1 MLVFYFVA
9 LSPCLGH
16 LPNFSPNPV
25 RPAARTARHALMSLQ
40 FYDGGSFAD
49 CPFIQ
54 YPHGMGKQRAP
65 AMVLA
70 AAAAVTQETTS
81 TSFPMAATVRR
92 VPGAA
97 GAAQVSRSGP
107 LASAYS
113 SLQPS
118 SSEALT
124 VVPHA
129 TSALRYGTSALATT
143 TSSSTT
149 GETAEETT
157 ARTAQMLQETLA
169 AARQTT
175 EVFDSHSLAVQSRLR
190 SASNK
195 SNSQALALTI
205 TAAGGSSTGVDGATR
220 DPGPIVRSPTT
231 EKKSLFTDALLLRSG
246 GRSSNHNNKG
256 QQAGDGGSASV
267 DLAAST
273 SASSMMLAAVSVHSA
288 GRGGA
293 AVVSANNRKVVVPF
307 CVSSWQNRKKLI
319 VPVEQRLAQ
328 QQDDRL
334 DPGSGIGDA
343 VMDLAVAM
351 QQASKEVA
359 AELAEKERAKAE
371 EEERRQAALEA
382 AEAEKARQ
390 LLEQKA
396 AELAAHAQR
405 RETRE
410 QRMVRIR
417 LEREL
422 REQEKLAKQQQRLRE
437 RAATRLNITV
447 EDLEAD
453 EQLLRSVEEASVY
466 AKSGSGGMASADP
479 TGAPSSKEKQES
491 FGGSGRQVPGD
502 NGDDDGDGTVGGSR
516 KPAVRGGVFANAVI
530 SNEGIQREMQAL
542 AEVEQQQHH
551 HHDGIR
557 LREDDEASAADDDD
571 DDGGSFQL
579 NKFVKKKQRL

>member
-1 MLVFYFVA
+1 
-9 LSPCLGH
+9 
-16 LPNFSPNPV
+16 
-25 RPAARTARHALMSLQ
+25 MSLQ

-49 CPFIQ
+49 CHFIQ

-70 AAAAVTQETTS
+70 AVAALSSESTNTKAPLETTAHRHPS
-81 TSFPMAATVRR
+81 L
-92 VPGAA
+92 A
-97 GAAQVSRSGP
+97 GAARATHSGKGGP
-107 LASAYS
+107 LAPAYS
-113 SLQPS
+113 PS
-118 SSEALT
+118 SPSASNALT
-124 VVPHA
+124 VVPQ
-129 TSALRYGTSALATT
+129 TSLAPSCAISATT
-143 TSSSTT
+143 APDVFFTA

-157 ARTAQMLQETLA
+157 TRTALVLQETLT
-169 AARQTT
+169 AARQKT
-175 EVFDSHSLAVQSRLR
+175 EVFDSHSLAVQRRLR

-195 SNSQALALTI
+195 PNGQALALTI
-205 TAAGGSSTGVDGATR
+205 TAAGGGSASLDGTSR
-220 DPGPIVRSPTT
+220 DPGPIVRSPTK
-231 EKKSLFTDALLLRSG
+231 EKKSHFTDALLLRSG
-246 GRSSNHNNKG
+246 GGGGGGKNTKDE
-256 QQAGDGGSASV
+256 ADDGGNTLNH
-267 DLAAST
+267 LAPST
-273 SASSMMLAAVSVHSA
+273 SSSMMLAAVSEHRA
-288 GRGGA
+288 GGGGGGPA
-293 AVVSANNRKVVVPF
+293 SSNPRKVVVPF

-334 DPGSGIGDA
+334 DPSGGISDA

-351 QQASKEVA
+351 QKASKEVA
-359 AELAEKERAKAE
+359 VELAEKERAKAA

-410 QRMVRIR
+410 QRMERIR

-466 AKSGSGGMASADP
+466 AGGGGSGGAALSADP
-479 TGAPSSKEKQES
+479 TAPPSSREKPERHRGV
-491 FGGSGRQVPGD
+491 GGQAVGD
-502 NGDDDGDGTVGGSR
+502 DGDDDGDGVVGGRR
-516 KPAVRGGVFANAVI
+516 KPAVRGGVFASAVI

-542 AEVEQQQHH
+542 AEVEGQQPQQQ
-551 HHDGIR
+551 HDGIR
-557 LREDDEASAADDDD
+557 LREDEDDDEDD
-571 DDGGSFQL
+571 DDGGGFQF
-579 NKFVKKKQRL
+579 NKLAKKKQRL

>member
-1 MLVFYFVA
+1 
-9 LSPCLGH
+9 
-16 LPNFSPNPV
+16 
-25 RPAARTARHALMSLQ
+25 MSLQ
-40 FYDGGSFAD
+40 FYDGGSFAE

-54 YPHGMGKQRAP
+54 YPNGMGKQRPP
-65 AMVLA
+65 ATVLTA
-70 AAAAVTQETTS
+70 AAAATAAALSTVSAS
-81 TSFPMAATVRR
+81 TSAPTEAIVRPHPR
-92 VPGAA
+92 VPGAT
-97 GAAQVSRSGP
+97 QVSSSSF
-107 LASAYS
+107 ASTYAP
-113 SLQPS
+113 LQPYMS
-118 SSEALT
+118 QAVV
-124 VVPHA
+124 VVPQA
-129 TSALRYGTSALATT
+129 TCALDSGVS
-143 TSSSTT
+143 TSSVTVSSAG

-157 ARTAQMLQETLA
+157 ARTAQKLQESLA
-169 AARQTT
+169 ASRRTA
-175 EVFDSHSLAVQSRLR
+175 EVFDSHSLALQSRLR
-190 SASNK
+190 SALNK
-195 SNSQALALTI
+195 PNGQALALTI
-205 TAAGGSSTGVDGATR
+205 AAAGGSSTGIDGVSSES
-220 DPGPIVRSPTT
+220 GPIVRSPTK

-246 GRSSNHNNKG
+246 GGSAKK
-256 QQAGDGGSASV
+256 QQASNGDSASSE
-267 DLAAST
+267 LTTST
-273 SASSMMLAAVSVHSA
+273 SPSSMMLAAVSERST
-288 GRGGA
+288 GSGGA
-293 AVVSANNRKVVVPF
+293 VSSVSSRKVVVPF

-334 DPGSGIGDA
+334 DPDGGMGDA
-343 VMDLAVAM
+343 VMDLAIAM

-359 AELAEKERAKAE
+359 AELAEKERAKTE
-371 EEERRQAALEA
+371 EKERRQAALEA

-410 QRMVRIR
+410 QRMERIR

-466 AKSGSGGMASADP
+466 AKSGGATAAFADP
-479 TGAPSSKEKQES
+479 TAAPSSKERQELL
-491 FGGSGRQVPGD
+491 GGVLTRVAGND
-502 NGDDDGDGTVGGSR
+502 GDDDGDGTGGGCR
-516 KPAVRGGVFANAVI
+516 KPPVRGGVFASAVI

-542 AEVEQQQHH
+542 AEVEGQQQQQPQ

-557 LREDDEASAADDDD
+557 LREDDEVSAGEDVVDDD

-579 NKFVKKKQRL
+579 NKFVKKQRL

>member
-1 MLVFYFVA
+1 
-9 LSPCLGH
+9 
-16 LPNFSPNPV
+16 
-25 RPAARTARHALMSLQ
+25 
-40 FYDGGSFAD
+40 
-49 CPFIQ
+49 
-54 YPHGMGKQRAP
+54 
-65 AMVLA
+65 
-70 AAAAVTQETTS
+70 
-81 TSFPMAATVRR
+81 
-92 VPGAA
+92 
-97 GAAQVSRSGP
+97 
-107 LASAYS
+107 
-113 SLQPS
+113 
-118 SSEALT
+118 
-124 VVPHA
+124 
-129 TSALRYGTSALATT
+129 
-143 TSSSTT
+143 
-149 GETAEETT
+149 
-157 ARTAQMLQETLA
+157 MLQETLA

-195 SNSQALALTI
+195 PNSQGLTLTI
-205 TAAGGSSTGVDGATR
+205 TAAGGSSTGVDGATC

-231 EKKSLFTDALLLRSG
+231 EKKSLFTGALLLRPPE
-246 GRSSNHNNKG
+246 RSSNHNNKR
-256 QQAGDGGSASV
+256 QQAGDGGSASG

-273 SASSMMLAAVSVHSA
+273 SSSLIMLTAVSEHSA
-288 GRGGA
+288 GGGGGA
-293 AVVSANNRKVVVPF
+293 ASANNRKVVVPF

-334 DPGSGIGDA
+334 DPDGGIGDA
-343 VMDLAVAM
+343 VMDLALAM

-410 QRMVRIR
+410 QRMERIR

-466 AKSGSGGMASADP
+466 AKSGSGAMASADP
-479 TGAPSSKEKQES
+479 TAAPSSKEKQEP
-491 FGGSGRQVPGD
+491 FGGPGRQVPGD
-502 NGDDDGDGTVGGSR
+502 DGDDDGDGTVGGGR
-516 KPAVRGGVFANAVI
+516 KPAVRGGIFASAVI

-542 AEVEQQQHH
+542 AEVEQQQQQQQ

-557 LREDDEASAADDDD
+557 LREDDEVSAADDDDD

>member
-1 MLVFYFVA
+1 
-9 LSPCLGH
+9 
-16 LPNFSPNPV
+16 
-25 RPAARTARHALMSLQ
+25 MSLQ

-70 AAAAVTQETTS
+70 AAVSQAATS
-81 TSFPMAATVRR
+81 TSSPMEAAVRR

-118 SSEALT
+118 TSEALT
-124 VVPHA
+124 VVPQG
-129 TSALRYGTSALATT
+129 TSALRCGTSALATT
-143 TSSSTT
+143 ASSSAT

-169 AARQTT
+169 ASRQTT

-205 TAAGGSSTGVDGATR
+205 TAAGGSSTGVDGAMH

-231 EKKSLFTDALLLRSG
+231 KKKSLFTDALLLRSG
-246 GRSSNHNNKG
+246 GRSSNDNKG
-256 QQAGDGGSASV
+256 QQAGDGGSASG
-267 DLAAST
+267 DLAART
-273 SASSMMLAAVSVHSA
+273 SASSMMLAAVSEYSA
-288 GRGGA
+288 GGGGA
-293 AVVSANNRKVVVPF
+293 AAASANNRKVVVPF

-334 DPGSGIGDA
+334 DPGGGIGDA

-410 QRMVRIR
+410 QRMERIR

-466 AKSGSGGMASADP
+466 AKSGSGAMAPADP
-479 TGAPSSKEKQES
+479 TAAPS
-491 FGGSGRQVPGD
+491 
-502 NGDDDGDGTVGGSR
+502 
-516 KPAVRGGVFANAVI
+516 AVI

-542 AEVEQQQHH
+542 AESLIDV
-551 HHDGIR
+551 
-557 LREDDEASAADDDD
+557 SAWMVMEVR
-571 DDGGSFQL
+571 
-579 NKFVKKKQRL
+579 KV

>member
-1 MLVFYFVA
+1 
-9 LSPCLGH
+9 
-16 LPNFSPNPV
+16 
-25 RPAARTARHALMSLQ
+25 MSLQ

-54 YPHGMGKQRAP
+54 YPHGMGKQRPP
-65 AMVLA
+65 AVVLA
-70 AAAAVTQETTS
+70 AAAAAASALS
-81 TSFPMAATVRR
+81 TASTNASAPTEATVPHH
-92 VPGAA
+92 PGVAVA
-97 GAAQVSRSGP
+97 RQGSSRSL

-113 SLQPS
+113 PPPS
-118 SSEALT
+118 SLSHTAA
-124 VVPHA
+124 VVLQA
-129 TSALRYGTSALATT
+129 TSALNRGVPA
-143 TSSSTT
+143 SSTT
-149 GETAEETT
+149 ASPSVGGETPDETT
-157 ARTAQMLQETLA
+157 ARTAQVLQETLA
-169 AARQTT
+169 AAHRTT
-175 EVFDSHSLAVQSRLR
+175 EVFDSHSLALQSRLR

-195 SNSQALALTI
+195 PDGQALALSIKATG
-205 TAAGGSSTGVDGATR
+205 GGSAGIHEVSS
-220 DPGPIVRSPTT
+220 DPGPIVRSPTK
-231 EKKSLFTDALLLRSG
+231 EKKSLFTDALLLRFGGGSG
-246 GRSSNHNNKG
+246 KK
-256 QQAGDGGSASV
+256 QQGSDGGSASSE
-267 DLAAST
+267 LAAST
-273 SASSMMLAAVSVHSA
+273 SSSSRMLLAVSERSA
-288 GRGGA
+288 GSVGA
-293 AVVSANNRKVVVPF
+293 AASVNSRRVVVPF

-328 QQDDRL
+328 QEDDRL
-334 DPGSGIGDA
+334 DPDGGMGDA
-343 VMDLAVAM
+343 VMNLAVAM
-351 QQASKEVA
+351 QRASKEVA
-359 AELAEKERAKAE
+359 AELAEKERAKSK

-410 QRMVRIR
+410 QRMERIR

-437 RAATRLNITV
+437 RAASRLNITV

-466 AKSGSGGMASADP
+466 AKSGDGTAALVDP
-479 TGAPSSKEKQES
+479 TAAPSSKHGQELL
-491 FGGSGRQVPGD
+491 GGVFAQVTGND
-502 NGDDDGDGTVGGSR
+502 GDDGDGTVGGSR
-516 KPAVRGGVFANAVI
+516 KPAVRGGVFASAVI

-542 AEVEQQQHH
+542 ADVEGQQQQQPQ

-557 LREDDEASAADDDD
+557 LREEDEVSADDDDD